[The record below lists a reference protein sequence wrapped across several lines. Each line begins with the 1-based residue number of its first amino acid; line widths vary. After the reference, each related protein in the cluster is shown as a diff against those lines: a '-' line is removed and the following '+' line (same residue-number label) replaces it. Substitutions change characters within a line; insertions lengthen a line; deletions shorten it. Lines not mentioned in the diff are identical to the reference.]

1 MITSTV
7 SCKQPGAHD
16 TNPSNEAQFSTH
28 FWGMIVLILNCNEIN
43 KIDSA
48 NNEKCCYQPLI
59 SVDWSIQST
68 PIQKWLSVVI
78 NLLIGMSDIGFYF
91 FCKPASGR
99 NPPNPAIWLVPGAGG
114 ILQSCP
120 LTRAESLAGSFTS
133 LFVVCEWAKT
143 VILKPFFF

>member
-28 FWGMIVLILNCNEIN
+28 FWGMVVLILNCNEIN

-68 PIQKWLSVVI
+68 TIQK
-78 NLLIGMSDIGFYF
+78 
-91 FCKPASGR
+91 
-99 NPPNPAIWLVPGAGG
+99 
-114 ILQSCP
+114 
-120 LTRAESLAGSFTS
+120 
-133 LFVVCEWAKT
+133 
-143 VILKPFFF
+143 

>member
-28 FWGMIVLILNCNEIN
+28 FWGMVVLILNCNEIN
-43 KIDSA
+43 KIDSV

-68 PIQKWLSVVI
+68 AIQKRLSVVI

-91 FCKPASGR
+91 FAS
-99 NPPNPAIWLVPGAGG
+99 LQAGG
-114 ILQSCP
+114 ILQILQSDWFRG
-120 LTRAESLAGSFTS
+120 RAVFYDLA
-133 LFVVCEWAKT
+133 C
-143 VILKPFFF
+143 